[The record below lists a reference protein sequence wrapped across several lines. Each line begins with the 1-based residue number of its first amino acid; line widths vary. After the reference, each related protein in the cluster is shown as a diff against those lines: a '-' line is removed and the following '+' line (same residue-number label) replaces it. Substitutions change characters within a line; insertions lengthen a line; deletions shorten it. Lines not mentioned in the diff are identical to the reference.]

1 MKRILTTI
9 ALACV
14 LTSAWAQDF
23 PAGMRNEIVEI
34 EQNEDEYSLFTYK
47 DEDGAFGYYLSL
59 GRVFPILEAEIFGG
73 QTSLSHMDETCLCLG
88 ATKEEALATIE
99 QLLALLEE
107 PAGTTAAFQCRR
119 TAAFQCRRS
128 SGGERLS
135 VPDQANCVVVKRF
148 LQGKRLNFQFVSGG
162 RTADVDLTRSTLK
175 ALRWNLNL
183 RK

>member
-1 MKRILTTI
+1 MV
-9 ALACV
+9 LACV

-73 QTSLSHMDETCLCLG
+73 QTTISHMDETCLCLG

-119 TAAFQCRRS
+119 S

-148 LQGKRLNFQFVSGG
+148 LQGKQAFPARQTPLLPVRQRRAYRRCRPDPFHPQDPPLEPQPGQEA
-162 RTADVDLTRSTLK
+162 RA
-175 ALRWNLNL
+175 
-183 RK
+183 

>member
-9 ALACV
+9 VLACV

-47 DEDGAFGYYLSL
+47 DEDGAFGYYLS
-59 GRVFPILEAEIFGG
+59 G
-73 QTSLSHMDETCLCLG
+73 QTSLSHIDETCLCLG

-99 QLLALLEE
+99 SMLALLEE
-107 PAGTTAAFQCRR
+107 APGTTAAFQCRR
-119 TAAFQCRRS
+119 A

-148 LQGKRLNFQFVSGG
+148 LQGKRLCFQFVSGG

-175 ALRWNLNL
+175 TLRWNLNL
-183 RK
+183 GR

>member
-1 MKRILTTI
+1 MKRILTTMV
-9 ALACV
+9 LACV

-73 QTSLSHMDETCLCLG
+73 QTSLSHIDETCLCLG

-119 TAAFQCRRS
+119 S
-128 SGGERLS
+128 SGGACPCRT
-135 VPDQANCVVVKRF
+135 R
-148 LQGKRLNFQFVSGG
+148 
-162 RTADVDLTRSTLK
+162 RTASSSSASCRVSASTSSSS
-175 ALRWNLNL
+175 AAGVPPMST
-183 RK
+183 